1 MGSLL
6 RCSIGYI
13 LTFDI
18 SILKNS
24 PNQKIGLFLFFD
36 KIDFMKKILFLLL
49 LGVLTANAQQFYRV
63 KADVSIK
70 DKLSNGS
77 YRLTVGKVY
86 YDKTSLK
93 VIYKLTFPQKETI
106 IIKDTTLYKITK
118 DSVLVQSVLASNE
131 FSIFHLALSG
141 KLADYGL
148 NSGNVAKI
156 YKISK
161 VEKDKDGRVITTWS
175 VIEKQL
181 MKTLGKIKMAN
192 VNKKLDAI
200 AFYDPKDKLLSQ
212 QFFKEYSNFNGVEFP
227 KQVTQ
232 ISYNTDGTQ
241 NIQQTTYKNIIID
254 QEDENEIYN
263 YPIPS
268 VTKSKLS
275 AKSPK

>member
-1 MGSLL
+1 
-6 RCSIGYI
+6 
-13 LTFDI
+13 
-18 SILKNS
+18 
-24 PNQKIGLFLFFD
+24 
-36 KIDFMKKILFLLL
+36 MKKLLFLLFFA
-49 LGVLTANAQQFYRV
+49 VLTSHAQQFYRI

-86 YDKTSLK
+86 YDKTTLK
-93 VIYKLTFPQKETI
+93 VLYKLTFPQQETI

-118 DSVLVQSVLASNE
+118 DSVSSQSVLTSNE
-131 FSIFHLALSG
+131 FSIFHLSLSG

-161 VEKDKDGRVITTWS
+161 VEKDKEGRVITTWS
-175 VIEKQL
+175 VVEKQL
-181 MKTLGKIKMAN
+181 IKTLGKIKMAN

-200 AFYDPKDKLLSQ
+200 AFYDAHEKLLSQ
-212 QFFKEYSNFNGVEFP
+212 QFFKEYINVNGVEFP

-254 QEDENEIYN
+254 QEDENESYN
-263 YPIPS
+263 YPIP
-268 VTKSKLS
+268 VIKSKPKQP
-275 AKSPK
+275 AKGPK

>member
-1 MGSLL
+1 MGSIL
-6 RCSIGYI
+6 RCSISCI
-13 LTFDI
+13 LTIDI
-18 SILKNS
+18 STLKNS

-49 LGVLTANAQQFYRV
+49 FGVLTAHAQQFYRI

-192 VNKKLDAI
+192 ANKKLDAI

-254 QEDENEIYN
+254 QEDENEVYN
-263 YPIPS
+263 YPIPT
-268 VTKSKLS
+268 VTKSKQS
-275 AKSPK
+275 VKSPK

>member
-1 MGSLL
+1 
-6 RCSIGYI
+6 
-13 LTFDI
+13 
-18 SILKNS
+18 
-24 PNQKIGLFLFFD
+24 
-36 KIDFMKKILFLLL
+36 MKKNIVLLFIFCV
-49 LGVLTANAQQFYRV
+49 LGIHLSNAQQFYRI
-63 KADVSIK
+63 KSDVSIK

-118 DSVLVQSVLASNE
+118 DSVSTQTVLASNE
-131 FSIFHLALSG
+131 FSIFHLSLSG

-175 VIEKQL
+175 VVEKQL

-200 AFYDPKDKLLSQ
+200 AFYDANEKLLSQ

-232 ISYNTDGTQ
+232 ISYNSDGTQ

-254 QEDENEIYN
+254 QEDENESYN
-263 YPIPS
+263 YPIP
-268 VTKSKLS
+268 VIKSKPKQP

>member
-1 MGSLL
+1 MKKTSTLIVIISLL
-6 RCSIGYI
+6 SVHFSQG
-13 LTFDI
+13 
-18 SILKNS
+18 
-24 PNQKIGLFLFFD
+24 
-36 KIDFMKKILFLLL
+36 
-49 LGVLTANAQQFYRV
+49 QQFYRI
-63 KADVSIK
+63 KADLSIK

-86 YDKTSLK
+86 YDKVALK
-93 VIYKLTFPQKETI
+93 IIYKLTFPQPETI
-106 IIKDTTLYKITK
+106 IIKDTTLYKISK
-118 DSVLVQSVLASNE
+118 DSVSSQSVMAANE
-131 FSIFHLALSG
+131 FSIFHLSLSG

-148 NSGNVAKI
+148 NAGNVAKI

-175 VIEKQL
+175 VVEKQL

-200 AFYDPKDKLLSQ
+200 AFYDPKEKLLSQ
-212 QFFKEYSNFNGVEFP
+212 QFFKEYANFGGVEFP

-254 QEDENEIYN
+254 QEDENAVYN
-263 YPIPS
+263 YPIPT
-268 VTKSKLS
+268 VKPKHP

>member
-6 RCSIGYI
+6 LGSIGYI
-13 LTFDI
+13 LTI
-18 SILKNS
+18 NITILKIA
-24 PNQKIGLFLFFD
+24 QIKRLGYFCFLT
-36 KIDFMKKILFLLL
+36 KMTSMKKILLLL
-49 LGVLTANAQQFYRV
+49 FFGVLTANAQQFYRI

-131 FSIFHLALSG
+131 FSIFHWALSG

-192 VNKKLDAI
+192 ANKKLDAI
-200 AFYDPKDKLLSQ
+200 AFYDPKEKLLSQ

-232 ISYNTDGTQ
+232 ISYNSDGTQ
-241 NIQQTTYKNIIID
+241 NIKQTTYKNINID
-254 QEDENEIYN
+254 QEDENKIN
-263 YPIPS
+263 
-268 VTKSKLS
+268 K
-275 AKSPK
+275 

>member
-1 MGSLL
+1 MKKKLFFILIILL
-6 RCSIGYI
+6 
-13 LTFDI
+13 I
-18 SILKNS
+18 SIDTS
-24 PNQKIGLFLFFD
+24 
-36 KIDFMKKILFLLL
+36 
-49 LGVLTANAQQFYRV
+49 NAQQFYRI

-86 YDKTSLK
+86 YDKTTFK
-93 VIYKLTFPQKETI
+93 ITYKLTFPQKETI

-118 DSVLVQSVLASNE
+118 DSVSSQTVLASNE

-148 NSGNVAKI
+148 NSGNVAKV

-175 VIEKQL
+175 VVEKQL

-192 VNKKLDAI
+192 NNKKLDAI
-200 AFYDPKDKLLSQ
+200 AFYDAKDKLLSQ

-232 ISYNTDGTQ
+232 ISYNSDGTQ

-268 VTKSKLS
+268 ITKSKLS

>member
-1 MGSLL
+1 MKKNS
-6 RCSIGYI
+6 I
-13 LTFDI
+13 LTI
-18 SILKNS
+18 IV
-24 PNQKIGLFLFFD
+24 
-36 KIDFMKKILFLLL
+36 FLLSVHFAQ
-49 LGVLTANAQQFYRV
+49 GQQFYRI
-63 KADVSIK
+63 KADLSIK

-86 YDKTSLK
+86 YDKIALK
-93 VIYKLTFPQKETI
+93 IIYKLTFPQPETI
-106 IIKDTTLYKITK
+106 IIKDTTLYKISK
-118 DSVLVQSVLASNE
+118 DSVSSQSVMAANE
-131 FSIFHLALSG
+131 FSIFHLSLSG

-148 NSGNVAKI
+148 NAGNVAKI

-175 VIEKQL
+175 VVEKQL

-200 AFYDPKDKLLSQ
+200 AFYDAKEKLLSQ
-212 QFFKEYSNFNGVEFP
+212 QFFKEYSNFGGVEFP

-254 QEDENEIYN
+254 QEDENAVYN
-263 YPIPS
+263 FPIPT
-268 VTKSKLS
+268 VRPKQPT
-275 AKSPK
+275 KSPK

>member
-1 MGSLL
+1 
-6 RCSIGYI
+6 
-13 LTFDI
+13 
-18 SILKNS
+18 
-24 PNQKIGLFLFFD
+24 
-36 KIDFMKKILFLLL
+36 MKKNIFLLL
-49 LGVLTANAQQFYRV
+49 MTFILGVQVGNAQQFYRI
-63 KADVSIK
+63 KSDVSIK

-77 YRLTVGKVY
+77 FRLTVGKVY

-118 DSVLVQSVLASNE
+118 DSVSTQTVLASNE
-131 FSIFHLALSG
+131 FSIFHLSLSG

-175 VIEKQL
+175 VVEKQL

-200 AFYDPKDKLLSQ
+200 AFYDANEKLLSQ

-232 ISYNTDGTQ
+232 ISYNSDGTQ

-254 QEDENEIYN
+254 QEDENETYN
-263 YPIPS
+263 YPIP
-268 VTKSKLS
+268 VIKSKS
-275 AKSPK
+275 KQSTKGTK

>member
-1 MGSLL
+1 
-6 RCSIGYI
+6 
-13 LTFDI
+13 
-18 SILKNS
+18 
-24 PNQKIGLFLFFD
+24 
-36 KIDFMKKILFLLL
+36 MKKILFLLFF
-49 LGVLTANAQQFYRV
+49 GVLTANAQQFYRI
-63 KADVSIK
+63 KSDVSIK

-118 DSVLVQSVLASNE
+118 DSVSTQTVLASNE
-131 FSIFHLALSG
+131 FSIFHLSLSG

-161 VEKDKDGRVITTWS
+161 VEKGKDGRVITTWS

-200 AFYDPKDKLLSQ
+200 AFYDANEKLLSQ

-232 ISYNTDGTQ
+232 ISYNSDGTQ

-254 QEDENEIYN
+254 QEDENENYN
-263 YPIPS
+263 FPIP
-268 VTKSKLS
+268 VIKSKPKQP
-275 AKSPK
+275 AKSSK

>member
-1 MGSLL
+1 MGSIL
-6 RCSIGYI
+6 RCSISYI
-13 LTFDI
+13 LTINI
-18 SILKNS
+18 STLKNS

-49 LGVLTANAQQFYRV
+49 FGVLTAHAQQFYRI

-192 VNKKLDAI
+192 ANKKLDAI

-263 YPIPS
+263 YPIPA
-268 VTKSKLS
+268 VTKSKQS
-275 AKSPK
+275 VKSPK